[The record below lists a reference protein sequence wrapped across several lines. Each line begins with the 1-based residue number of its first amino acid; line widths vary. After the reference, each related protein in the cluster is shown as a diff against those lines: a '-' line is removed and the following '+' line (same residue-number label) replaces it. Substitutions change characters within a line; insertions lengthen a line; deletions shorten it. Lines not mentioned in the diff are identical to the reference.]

1 MITHHQVANLINNN
15 LDISYKLLSISKF
28 RVCGEEKIQV
38 HCDRHDCQ
46 YSNFFPI
53 KRIEDA
59 ISTFMS
65 IKAQYILSELKN
77 KDNIGAIYG
86 LS

>member
-28 RVCGEEKIQV
+28 KILGIEKIQV
-38 HCDRHDCQ
+38 HCDRYDCQ
-46 YSNFFPI
+46 YSNFFTTD
-53 KRIEDA
+53 RIQDA

-77 KDNIGAIYG
+77 KDNMGGIYG
-86 LS
+86 IS